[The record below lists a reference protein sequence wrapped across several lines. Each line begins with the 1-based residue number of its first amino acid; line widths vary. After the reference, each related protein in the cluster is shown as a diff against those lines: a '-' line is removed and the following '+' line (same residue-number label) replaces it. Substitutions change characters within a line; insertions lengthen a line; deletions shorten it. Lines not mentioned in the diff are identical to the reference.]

1 MILQLLWVDN
11 ILVFQVGQEISQV
24 LNDGLSLLALCL
36 PERYLATRGRI
47 RVFTDLDILANV
59 VDYDLFMIG
68 GGWSLSMMLSFRSL
82 LIVLLTEDHKLF
94 VYFCDRCGLRL
105 H

>member
-1 MILQLLWVDN
+1 MILQLLRVDN

-24 LNDGLSLLALCL
+24 LNDGLSLLALGL
-36 PERYLATRGRI
+36 PKRYLATCGRI
-47 RVFTDLDILANV
+47 RVLTDLDILADV

-68 GGWSLSMMLSFRSL
+68 GRWSLSMMLSFRSL
-82 LIVLLTEDHKLF
+82 LILLVLEDHKLF